1 MEYKKQMGFIT
12 IRTFQNY
19 FSAHILLTRM
29 RDSGIDCFLK
39 DGFTVTVVPILSN
52 AVGGIKLVVRK
63 EDEDEANLLLH
74 DLDEAYRQSA
84 MCPKCGS
91 KTIELV
97 PKKTTANI
105 ATAILTWL
113 FGSYAISVKNVY
125 QCSSC
130 GYESE
135 NLTENFEQDPLEFK
149 EENLN

>member
-1 MEYKKQMGFIT
+1 MDFIT
-12 IRTFQNY
+12 VRTFQNY

-29 RDSGIDCFLK
+29 RDSGIECFLK
-39 DGFTVTVVPILSN
+39 DEFTVTVDPILSN

-63 EDEDEANLLLH
+63 EDEEEANLLLH

-84 MCPKCGS
+84 ICPKCGS

-135 NLTENFEQDPLEFK
+135 NLTENFQQNSLGFE